1 MAAAPPE
8 RDSAVMLIAGRSSG
22 RRLIRGVHER
32 LVDEAFQRYLDWRD
46 ESAGLEAAYR
56 RWTRASRA
64 DRHFAHAAYEAALER
79 EEFASTQYQSLLEAA
94 ERMLATP

>member
-8 RDSAVMLIAGRSSG
+8 RDSAGMLIAGRSSG

-46 ESAGLEAAYR
+46 ESAALEAAYD
-56 RWTRASRA
+56 RWSRASRD
-64 DRHFAHAAYEAALER
+64 DRRFAHAAYEAALER

-94 ERMLATP
+94 ERMLATS